1 MPKKSSP
8 KSSPKP
14 KSVKRRVVKKPN
26 KSNKSIREIEKQRLI
41 DGAKVCVRAVDG
53 RTATR
58 NGQRM
63 RVDSAASLLSN
74 HSAAELFGVEKERKQ
89 LQEHLSEL
97 AIIAE
102 RLLVKIGEK
111 PTPRRTQ
118 FGTTNKKSTN
128 FHHKLIHPALKRV

>member
-1 MPKKSSP
+1 MPKKSSD
-8 KSSPKP
+8 KP
-14 KSVKRRVVKKPN
+14 KSVKRRVVKKSK
-26 KSNKSIREIEKQRLI
+26 KSNKSTREIERQRLM
-41 DGAKVCVRAVDG
+41 DGAKVCIRAVDG

-63 RVDSAASLLSN
+63 LVDSASHLLSN
-74 HSAAELFGVEKERKQ
+74 HSAAEVFGVEKERKQ

-111 PTPRRTQ
+111 PAFPKDPTRIEDVLA
-118 FGTTNKKSTN
+118 FLKEDKKVMN
-128 FHHKLIHPALKRV
+128 R

>member
-1 MPKKSSP
+1 MPK

-14 KSVKRRVVKKPN
+14 KSVKRRVVKKSK
-26 KSNKSIREIEKQRLI
+26 KSNKSTKDSGHVVWRGQYERQRLI

-63 RVDSAASLLSN
+63 IVDSASSLLSN
-74 HSAAELFGVEKERKQ
+74 HSAAEVFGVEKERKQ

-102 RLLVKIGEK
+102 RLLVKIG
-111 PTPRRTQ
+111 TP
-118 FGTTNKKSTN
+118 
-128 FHHKLIHPALKRV
+128 

>member
-8 KSSPKP
+8 KPKT
-14 KSVKRRVVKKPN
+14 SKRRVVKKSQ
-26 KSNKSIREIEKQRLI
+26 KSKSTREIEKQRLI

-63 RVDSAASLLSN
+63 IVDSAASLLSN

-102 RLLVKIGEK
+102 RLLVKIGAK
-111 PTPRRTQ
+111 PTFPKDATRIENVLA
-118 FGTTNKKSTN
+118 FLKEDKKIMS
-128 FHHKLIHPALKRV
+128 K

>member
-8 KSSPKP
+8 KPKT
-14 KSVKRRVVKKPN
+14 SKRRVVKKSQ
-26 KSNKSIREIEKQRLI
+26 KSKSTREIEKQRLI

-63 RVDSAASLLSN
+63 IVDSASSLLSN
-74 HSAAELFGVEKERKQ
+74 HSAAEVFGVEKERKQ

-111 PTPRRTQ
+111 PAFPKDPTRIEDVLA
-118 FGTTNKKSTN
+118 FLKEDKKIMS
-128 FHHKLIHPALKRV
+128 R

>member
-8 KSSPKP
+8 KPKT
-14 KSVKRRVVKKPN
+14 SKRRVVKKSQ
-26 KSNKSIREIEKQRLI
+26 KSKSTREIEKQRLI

-63 RVDSAASLLSN
+63 IVDSAASLLSN
-74 HSAAELFGVEKERKQ
+74 HSAAEVFGVEKERKQ

-111 PTPRRTQ
+111 PAFPKDPTRIEDVLA
-118 FGTTNKKSTN
+118 FLKEDKKVMN
-128 FHHKLIHPALKRV
+128 R